1 MERISLLSVRV
12 TAATLVALVVLM
24 AGSARA
30 VGPARVLGPG
40 PTPSDNYSASLP
52 AVTPNVWWVEIGSNA
67 GFTEQTFSGQPEQF
81 TGSSTTVCD
90 TGAKM
95 AKTAWFRFDGTGGKV
110 QVSSFGS
117 TFDTL
122 LAVYNENFAPKC
134 NDDDEGPKSTSRV
147 TVDTSAG
154 SPYYVQVG
162 GCSGTG
168 CGATTGNLALTVLTN
183 DERANAL
190 PLTDDL
196 FTNVGATP
204 NFGNEPVA
212 CDSDNRHS
220 PYEATVW
227 FKWKAPAKGRVTIVA
242 SGPADTVLTVFRG
255 ASTTPDQCNDVA
267 GAELFSSRV
276 ALDVGA
282 GEDLALQVGGHSDG
296 TNISIGNFALN
307 TTFQEDL
314 DVDDDHYEKAPGPD
328 CNDNNAAIHP
338 GVTDIPKNGVDE
350 NCDGRDNTDGDGD
363 AHGDKALGGD
373 DCNDANAQIFPG
385 ASERRGDRVDDDCDG
400 RAQAADMR
408 PAPKITFGHV
418 KVPGGR
424 LFGKLRVAPL
434 PKGAKVAVICH
445 GRGCPRKGRRASKTA
460 RRANAVIKFLQ
471 FDGRTLR
478 PRAYVEITVTLPGR
492 NTNGTSERY
501 TVRPL
506 LNVRHRTCSVQALT
520 GKKVACRGD

>member
-1 MERISLLSVRV
+1 LSVRV
-12 TAATLVALVVLM
+12 TAATLMALLVFV
-24 AGSARA
+24 AGSAEA
-30 VGPARVLGPG
+30 GGPARVLGPG

-52 AVTPNVWWVEIGSNA
+52 AVTPNVWWVEMGSNS
-67 GFTEQTFSGQPEQF
+67 GFTEQTFSGQPEDF

-95 AKTAWFRFDGTGGKV
+95 AKTAWFRFDGTGGRV

-122 LAVYNENFAPKC
+122 LAVYNASFAPKC
-134 NDDDEGPKSTSRV
+134 NDDDEGPKSTSRLA
-147 TVDTSAG
+147 VDTSAG
-154 SPYYVQVG
+154 SPYYVQLG

-190 PLTDDL
+190 PLTDDT
-196 FTNVGATP
+196 FTNIGATS
-204 NFGNEPVA
+204 GSEPTA
-212 CDSDNRHS
+212 CDSNGRS
-220 PYEATVW
+220 TPYRATVW
-227 FKWKAPAKGRVTIVA
+227 FTWKAPAKGRVTIA
-242 SGPADTVLTVFRG
+242 SSGAADTVLTVFRG
-255 ASTTPDQCNDVA
+255 GSTTPDQCNSNTGAQLFRAQVAVDV
-267 GAELFSSRV
+267 S
-276 ALDVGA
+276 A
-282 GEDLALQVGGHSDG
+282 GEEFALQVGGVFNGS
-296 TNISIGNFALN
+296 TVSIGNFSLN

-314 DVDDDHYEKAPGPD
+314 DVDHDGFNKAPGPD
-328 CNDNNAAIHP
+328 CNDSNAAIHP
-338 GVTDIPKNGVDE
+338 GVPDVPKNGVDE

-363 AHGDKALGGD
+363 GHGDQALGGD

-400 RAQAADMR
+400 RAQAADLR

-478 PRAYVEITVTLPGR
+478 PGAYVEITVTLPGQ

-501 TVRPL
+501 TVRRL

-520 GKKVACRGD
+520 GKKVACRTD